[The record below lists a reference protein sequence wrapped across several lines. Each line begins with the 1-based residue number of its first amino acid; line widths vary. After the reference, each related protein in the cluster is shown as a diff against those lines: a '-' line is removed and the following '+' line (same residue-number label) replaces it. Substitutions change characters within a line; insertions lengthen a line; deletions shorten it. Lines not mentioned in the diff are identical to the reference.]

1 MRVAVDDR
9 VAARERR
16 RQTLSPPNRRP
27 GDMDDPEPS
36 ALDLHDPSLG
46 QELSQRG
53 LVHVPDDALDR
64 RELPEL
70 LEHRDRGEVA
80 RVQDQVRLLEPAQ
93 ALRGQPPR
101 PSRQVRVGNDCD
113 QRQLLAPSRKRPS
126 R

>member
-9 VAARERR
+9 IAARERGD
-16 RQTLSPPNRRP
+16 QTLSPPHSRP
-27 GDMDDPEPS
+27 GNMDDPEPR

-46 QELSQRG
+46 QGFSQRG

-64 RELPEL
+64 SESPEL
-70 LEHRDRGEVA
+70 LEHRNRREVT

-93 ALRGQPPR
+93 AIRGQPPR
-101 PSRQVRVGNDCD
+101 SSRQVRIRNDGN
-113 QRQLLAPSRKRPS
+113 QGQLIAPSRKRPS